1 MDTIDLKIIERLE
14 VDGRMSYS
22 AIAKQVGLTS
32 AAVGQRV
39 QKMVEEGVITG
50 FTIKRNL
57 SKLDIHIQA
66 VISLKLNFSK
76 IDAFYKVLSNFSE
89 VEHCYRVTGE
99 ECIIMKVNLRDNAH
113 LLAFINQVS
122 AYGFSKSSIIIE
134 QIV

>member
-1 MDTIDLKIIERLE
+1 MDSIDIQILE
-14 VDGRMSYS
+14 MLEANGRTSYA

-39 QKMVEEGVITG
+39 QKMVEEEVITG
-50 FTIKRNL
+50 FTIKKDKT
-57 SKLDIHIQA
+57 KLGIHIQA

-76 IDAFYKVLSNFSE
+76 IDAFYKVLSSYPE

-113 LLAFINQVS
+113 LLDFINQISV
-122 AYGFSKSSIIIE
+122 YGFSKSSIIIE